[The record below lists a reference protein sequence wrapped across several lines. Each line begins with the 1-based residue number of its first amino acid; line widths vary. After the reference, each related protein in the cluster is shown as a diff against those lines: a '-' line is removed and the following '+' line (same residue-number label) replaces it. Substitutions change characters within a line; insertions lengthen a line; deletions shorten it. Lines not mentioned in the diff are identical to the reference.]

1 MPRPLRFEYEGA
13 LYHVLNRGNY
23 RSWIFEDEGAKLA
36 FEKCL
41 FEACE
46 RTGWIIHAYC
56 IMGNHYHL
64 ALETPS
70 PNLSEGM
77 KWLQGVYATR
87 YNRFRKEQG
96 HLFQGRFKSIVL
108 ENFERLAGLCHYI
121 HLNPVRASI
130 VDVSQ
135 LAGYRYS
142 SYCWLNNRKGRR
154 PFLSFD
160 ACLEGSGGLKNT
172 PAGRRKYAQYLAWL
186 NEDEAQQK
194 AYLFDRMS
202 KGWAHGTKE
211 FKKALIRDGE
221 KERHH
226 LQLGGTGSREALE
239 LVWED
244 DLERCLEVLGKRF
257 SDASTEAKSVD
268 WKIAVC
274 AWMKRRHL
282 CRNRWLSGM
291 LSMGVEAAVSRYTKQ
306 CREGERPA
314 ARKLLRQLNARIK
327 N

>member
-1 MPRPLRFEYEGA
+1 M
-13 LYHVLNRGNY
+13 LNRGNY

-70 PNLSEGM
+70 PNLSDGM

-108 ENFERLAGLCHYI
+108 EDFERLAGLCHYI
-121 HLNPVRASI
+121 HLNPVRAGI
-130 VDVSQ
+130 VDVVG
-135 LAGYRYS
+135 LAGYRFS
-142 SYCWLNNRKGRR
+142 SYYWLNNRKGRR

-172 PAGRRKYAQYLAWL
+172 LAGRRKYSQYLAWL
-186 NEDEAQQK
+186 NEDEPQQK
-194 AYLFDRMS
+194 AHLFDCMS
-202 KGWAHGTKE
+202 RGWAHGTKE
-211 FKKALIRDGE
+211 FKKALIRDGK
-221 KERHH
+221 KERLH
-226 LQLGGTGSREALE
+226 LQHGGTGSREALE

-244 DLERCLEVLGKRF
+244 DLERCLEVLGKSL
-257 SDASTEAKSVD
+257 SDASTESKSAD
-268 WKIAVC
+268 WKTAIC
-274 AWMKRRHL
+274 AWMRRRHL
-282 CRNRWLSGM
+282 CRNRWLSEK
-291 LSMGVEAAVSRYTKQ
+291 LSIGVEAAVSRYVKQ
-306 CREGERPA
+306 CNDGERSGA
-314 ARKLLRQLNARIK
+314 GKLLKQLNARIK